1 MRIAMI
7 GAKGLPSLLPVGGG
21 IETHVEN
28 LARHLCLRGHDV
40 TVYVRTYANPQR
52 LPWLGKIKL
61 VTLGS
66 WHRKNFDAITH
77 VFRSTLHA
85 ISQDYDVIH
94 YHGVGPSTLSWIPR
108 LFGRRAKVVV
118 TFHSRDQFHE
128 KWGLLARSYLAFG
141 EWTSGKFPHAT
152 IATNH
157 GIQLL
162 CRKLYGRDAWYIP
175 NGVDIPSGW
184 PGTHELAQFGL
195 QPNRYFLCLARLV
208 PHKAQDDVI
217 RAFKKLDTS
226 AKLAIVGSASFDDA
240 VYAEKLKILAGDD
253 QRIVFTGHQ
262 SGDVLHQLIAHQY
275 ALVHASRSE
284 GLSVAVLEA
293 MSYGKL
299 VIMSNIP
306 ENMELIDHSGISFKV
321 GSIAKLYD
329 ALRWSLEEPQLARQR
344 GARGKEVIHKLYS
357 WKAVVSKTEEL
368 YRSLV
373 GEGFEQAEQVKP
385 SKRIRRIKRAVAT
398 D

>member
-1 MRIAMI
+1 MI

-28 LARHLCLRGHDV
+28 LARHLSLRGHDV
-40 TVYVRTYANPQR
+40 TVYVRTYANPKR
-52 LPWLGKIKL
+52 LPWLGKVKL

-77 VFRSTLHA
+77 VFTSTLHA
-85 ISQDYDVIH
+85 LTEDYDIIH

-108 LFGRRAKVVV
+108 IFGRKAKVVV

-128 KWGLLARSYLAFG
+128 KWGLFARLYLAFG
-141 EWTSGKFPHAT
+141 EWTACHFPQAT
-152 IATNH
+152 IAVSH

-162 CRKLYGRDAWYIP
+162 CRKLHGREAWYIP
-175 NGVDIPSGW
+175 NGVELPIGW
-184 PGTHELAQFGL
+184 PGTHELAPLGL

-217 RAFKKLDTS
+217 RAFKKLNTT

-240 VYAEKLKILAGDD
+240 AYAEKLKRLAGDD
-253 QRIVFTGHQ
+253 ERIVFTGHQ
-262 SGDVLHQLIAHQY
+262 GGEALHELIAHEY
-275 ALVHASRSE
+275 AMVHASRSE
-284 GLSVAVLEA
+284 GLSVSVLEA

-306 ENMELIDHSGISFKV
+306 ENMELIDHSGISFNV
-321 GSIAKLYD
+321 GNASALAD
-329 ALRWSLEEPQLARQR
+329 AMKWSLNEPQLSRER
-344 GARGKEVIHKLYS
+344 GLRGKEVIHKLYS
-357 WKAVVSKTEEL
+357 WKAVVDRTVKL
-368 YRSLV
+368 YEMLI
-373 GEGFEQAEQVKP
+373 G
-385 SKRIRRIKRAVAT
+385 